1 MNETRE
7 LEVYENIKRL
17 LMEVITDF
25 EQCQPNCAYAAV
37 INIFIII
44 KNRIDEINDKDKDKP
59 IFLKE
64 EDLDKYLY

>member
-7 LEVYENIKRL
+7 LEAYENIKRL

-44 KNRIDEINDKDKDKP
+44 KNRIDEINGKNNQWV
-59 IFLKE
+59 FKE
-64 EDLDKYLY
+64 EDRDKYLY

>member
-44 KNRIDEINDKDKDKP
+44 KNRIDEINGKDKDKP